1 MNNAHYKNN
10 QENKG
15 RKEDRMKEA
24 TKKKILQ
31 KWIFEFE

>member
-1 MNNAHYKNN
+1 MNNARYKNN

-24 TKKKILQ
+24 TKKKNTAKMDI
-31 KWIFEFE
+31 